1 MKLIDCRYME
11 HAQVATWLA
20 RLCYPV
26 GVAIERKQPA
36 SAKRLMEA
44 VFSARH
50 ALEDLTGPCP
60 PKRADGKLARA
71 LLAVKCARAIL
82 RNIPRDGL
90 KEPARVTAALEVA
103 ERLIGMIGEPES
115 TWPA

>member
-1 MKLIDCRYME
+1 MKLMDCRYME
-11 HAQVATWLA
+11 HVQVATWLG

-60 PKRADGKLARA
+60 PKRPDRKLARA
-71 LLAVKCARAIL
+71 LCAVKCARAIL
-82 RNIPRDGL
+82 RKIPHDAM
-90 KEPARVTAALEVA
+90 KEPARVTAAVEVA
-103 ERLIGMIGEPES
+103 ERLIGMIGAPES
-115 TWPA
+115 TSQD